1 MAFTDIFIKR
11 PVLSVVVSL
20 LILLI
25 GLKAVTSLGIRQYPK
40 LSNTVIT
47 VTTSYPGASPD
58 LMQGFITQPI
68 EQAVASAEGVDYMT
82 SSYVQGTRNNSVD
95 IQLNVCQF

>member
-11 PVLSVVVSL
+11 PILSLVVSL

-25 GLKAVTSLGIRQYPK
+25 GINAGLHLPVRQYPK

-58 LMQGFITQPI
+58 LMQGFITTPI
-68 EQAVASAEGVDYMT
+68 
-82 SSYVQGTRNNSVD
+82 
-95 IQLNVCQF
+95 